1 MALSNLEKVRIE
13 IGDSAGAGLYVLDDD
28 SIQYFLDK
36 NNNNITRTCLDAAK
50 TILFNLA
57 QRNDEVIDIFSIK
70 GTKASEQYREAL
82 KLYLRDQNLNPL
94 LKNCSGWF
102 GGVSLAEMQANRDNL
117 DNNIVTTAG
126 TVDTLTNPTLTYF

>member
-1 MALSNLEKVRIE
+1 M
-13 IGDSAGAGLYVLDDD
+13 
-28 SIQYFLDK
+28 
-36 NNNNITRTCLDAAK
+36 LDAAK
-50 TILFNLA
+50 TILFRLA
-57 QRNDEVIDIFSIK
+57 QRNDEQIDIFSIK
-70 GTKASEQYREAL
+70 GSKASAEYREAL
-82 KLYLRDQNLNPL
+82 KLFLRDSNLNPL